1 MVRIVS
7 ADRPH
12 LENALPVARVS
23 VLRHVVPLHGT
34 QVRREGERP
43 IGAVRVNPVVG
54 AREGAWTA
62 LGKVPKA
69 TQGTSR
75 PMAFQRERPGLSEAS
90 ETAMSIRKAFTLIEL
105 LVVIAIIALLIGILL
120 PALGKARQ
128 SARQLKDSTQVR
140 GLHQGMVTWAQNNS
154 DEYPMP
160 SRVDRANY
168 VIADPGAT
176 NTQRKD
182 LTRHIFS
189 MLIFNGTVST
199 EIFLNPAEASGVVR
213 LYDAYEFDQP
223 AGAITPVQAT
233 WDPKFRGTPID
244 QALGTSLAT
253 DPGNNSYGHNTPFGK
268 RKAKWSNSFSA
279 SECVVGNRGPVFTLT
294 GTGATRQ
301 WNLLTGSPYGE
312 QSITLLIHGSR
323 VKWEG
328 NEAFNDNH
336 VEFLTKA
343 DPENVTFTLAQAQG
357 NTRTVP
363 DNIFINENDNSGTAE
378 FGNTAQAGAN
388 QQGTYT
394 DTNVGGNINAYIR
407 PYAQMPGSNTAPQ
420 IQVWCD

>member
-1 MVRIVS
+1 
-7 ADRPH
+7 
-12 LENALPVARVS
+12 
-23 VLRHVVPLHGT
+23 
-34 QVRREGERP
+34 
-43 IGAVRVNPVVG
+43 
-54 AREGAWTA
+54 
-62 LGKVPKA
+62 
-69 TQGTSR
+69 
-75 PMAFQRERPGLSEAS
+75 
-90 ETAMSIRKAFTLIEL
+90 MSIRKAFTLIEL

-140 GLHQGMVTWAQNNS
+140 GLHQGMVTWAQNNG
-154 DEYPMP
+154 DDYPLP

-168 VIADPGAT
+168 VINQTPANAHF
-176 NTQRKD
+176 KD

-199 EIFLNPAEASGVVR
+199 EIFLNPAEASGSVR
-213 LYDAYEFDQP
+213 LFDAYEFDQP
-223 AGAITPVQAT
+223 QGSATPVQST
-233 WDPKFRGTPID
+233 WDPKFRGTPLDTAI
-244 QALGTSLAT
+244 GTTTAT
-253 DPGNNSYGHNTPFGK
+253 DPGNNSYAHNPPFGK
-268 RKAKWSNSFSA
+268 RRSRWTNSFSA
-279 SECVVGNRGPVFTLT
+279 SEVVVGNRGPIFTLT

-301 WNLLTGSPYGE
+301 WNLVAGNAYGE

-363 DNIFINENDNSGTAE
+363 DNIFINENDSTGAAEASG
-378 FGNTAQAGAN
+378 GNTATQGAN

-394 DTNVGGNINAYIR
+394 DALAYNNANAYLR
-407 PYAQMPGSNTAPQ
+407 PVYNVTAAATTPSLQ
-420 IQVWCD
+420 IWVD

>member
-1 MVRIVS
+1 
-7 ADRPH
+7 
-12 LENALPVARVS
+12 
-23 VLRHVVPLHGT
+23 
-34 QVRREGERP
+34 
-43 IGAVRVNPVVG
+43 
-54 AREGAWTA
+54 
-62 LGKVPKA
+62 
-69 TQGTSR
+69 
-75 PMAFQRERPGLSEAS
+75 
-90 ETAMSIRKAFTLIEL
+90 MSIRKAFTLIEL

-140 GLHQGMVTWAQNNS
+140 GLHQGMVTWAQNNN

-168 VIADPGAT
+168 VIADPGAQ

-199 EIFLNPAEASGVVR
+199 EIFINPAEASGVVR

-223 AGAITPVQAT
+223 QGAVTPVQAT
-233 WDPKFRGTPID
+233 WDPKFRGTPMDLAI
-244 QALGTSLAT
+244 GTSLAT

-279 SECVVGNRGPVFTLT
+279 SEVVVGNRGPIFTLT

-301 WNLLTGSPYGE
+301 WNLLTGSAYGE

-363 DNIFINENDNSGTAE
+363 DNIFVNENDNTGVAE
-378 FGNTAQAGAN
+378 FGNTASAGPN
-388 QQGTYT
+388 QQGAYNDNTVH
-394 DTNVGGNINAYIR
+394 NNNNAYIR
-407 PYAQMPGSNTAPQ
+407 PYAQMTGTNISPV